1 MYHLLCF
8 YMVCKLGAHTNY
20 KCIVIYLL
28 IKSLAHIFSGS
39 KVNLEFIFIC
49 LNYILDRGK
58 SHLDKKTYPVYF
70 QEKKHPLIVKI
81 SASICLLE

>member
-8 YMVCKLGAHTNY
+8 YMVCKLGAHTNC
-20 KCIVIYLL
+20 KCIAIYLL

-49 LNYILDRGK
+49 LNYIHARGK
-58 SHLDKKTYPVYF
+58 SHLDKKTYSVYS
-70 QEKKHPLIVKI
+70 QEKKTAFRCKNK
-81 SASICLLE
+81 